1 MNQREAFNASYART
15 YKNPACA
22 KCLHFSICAFGFF
35 LALFS
40 FRASFWLVVLI
51 TPLLT
56 WVAFLIGDQFLDKK
70 DTS

>member
-1 MNQREAFNASYART
+1 MRQREALNESYARI
-15 YKNPACA
+15 YENPAQA
-22 KCLHFSICAFGFF
+22 KCFHFSIFAFGCF

-40 FRASFWLVVLI
+40 FRASLWLVVLI

-56 WVAFLIGDQFLDKK
+56 WIAFLIGDQFLDKK

>member
-1 MNQREAFNASYART
+1 MRQREAFNASYART
-15 YKNPACA
+15 YENPARA
-22 KCLHFSICAFGFF
+22 KCLHFSIFAFGGF

-40 FRASFWLVVLI
+40 FRASFWVLILI